1 MEFLNQCELLKI
13 EDILP
18 FFQDFVTIDHFK
30 VRILTTHMYCLG
42 GLSPQKGAR
51 TESAKGSLHY
61 RGSVLWNKIPSEI
74 RKLPSLNVFKTSF
87 RGKDFSNTP

>member
-30 VRILTTHMYCLG
+30 VRIHFHYVQHTSLDCNNRHACKNDKTDSTFTLIKTAPKIIVIVILTNADMG
-42 GLSPQKGAR
+42 
-51 TESAKGSLHY
+51 
-61 RGSVLWNKIPSEI
+61 II
-74 RKLPSLNVFKTSF
+74 I
-87 RGKDFSNTP
+87 